1 MNISKAALLSGLTIK
16 AVRYYANIDLVIP
29 NIDPRTGYRDFSN
42 KDIAKLNFI
51 GRARRLD
58 FSVKE
63 CRSLIDLYDN
73 KERSSRDV
81 KKIANE
87 KLKEID
93 ERLSS
98 MNLLRNELFS
108 LSQACK
114 GDDRPDC
121 PIINNF
127 SK

>member
-63 CRSLIDLYDN
+63 
-73 KERSSRDV
+73 
-81 KKIANE
+81 KKSM
-87 KLKEID
+87 LKI
-93 ERLSS
+93 LF
-98 MNLLRNELFS
+98 NYLLTLFS
-108 LSQACK
+108 LL
-114 GDDRPDC
+114 
-121 PIINNF
+121 F
-127 SK
+127 SDK